1 VNGADVGA
9 IDLDSARPTA
19 VVAAM
24 AAELEPLQARLRG
37 ARRLTAGGARVTLG
51 TLGGAPVALA
61 ATGDGAVNARRGLAA
76 LVAAVRP
83 SRIIVVGVAGGLS
96 PGLSRAA
103 VVAGAR
109 VVDEESG
116 AVHSG
121 DAGFLAAAEAVG
133 IARGCVVS
141 ANRIAD
147 SADEKRRLLTLVS
160 ARLESSVGAETAAMA
175 AVVDLESAAF
185 AAAATRVNLPWLVLR
200 AVSDLGEESLP
211 EILNRSRDDRGSVSR
226 LKVLGGMLLDPRLV
240 RPLLALR
247 GHVDACARSLAD
259 GVQAVLSTDTF
270 RQPIV
275 AAAAPRRRA
284 AAGDPT
290 ER

>member
-1 VNGADVGA
+1 MNGADVGA
-9 IDLDSARPTA
+9 NDLDSARPTA

-37 ARRLTAGGARVTLG
+37 ARRLTAGGARVTVG

-83 SRIIVVGVAGGLS
+83 TRIVVVGVAGGLS
-96 PGLSRAA
+96 PALSRAA

-109 VVDEESG
+109 VIDEESG
-116 AVHSG
+116 AVYEG

-133 IARGCVVS
+133 IPGGCVVS
-141 ANRIAD
+141 ALRIAD
-147 SADEKRRLLTLVS
+147 SAEEKRRLLTLAS
-160 ARLESSVGAETAAMA
+160 ARLEASAGANAMP

-185 AAAATRVNLPWLVLR
+185 AAAATRANLPWLVLR

-226 LKVLGGMLLDPRLV
+226 LKVLGGMLRNPGLV

-247 GHVDACARSLAD
+247 GHVDACARALAD

-275 AAAAPRRRA
+275 AAAAPRGRA
-284 AAGDPT
+284 AAVDPT

>member
-9 IDLDSARPTA
+9 NDLDSARPTA

-37 ARRLTAGGARVTLG
+37 ARRLTAGGARVTVG

-83 SRIIVVGVAGGLS
+83 SRILVVGVAGGLS
-96 PGLSRAA
+96 PALSRAA

-109 VVDEESG
+109 VIDEESG
-116 AVHSG
+116 AVHDS
-121 DAGFLAAAEAVG
+121 DAGFVAAAEAVG
-133 IARGCVVS
+133 IPRGCVVS
-141 ANRIAD
+141 AIRIAD
-147 SADEKRRLLTLVS
+147 SADEKRRLLTLAC
-160 ARLESSVGAETAAMA
+160 ARFETSVGAAMP

-185 AAAATRVNLPWLVLR
+185 VAAATRANLPWLVLR

-211 EILNRSRDDRGSVSR
+211 EILNRSRDDSGSVSR
-226 LKVLGGMLLDPRLV
+226 LKVLGGMLLNPGLV

-247 GHVDACARSLAD
+247 GHVDACARALAD

-275 AAAAPRRRA
+275 AAAAPRGRA